1 MLKTTQPKTLAE
13 ASVDKTWGTG
23 ISIRDKDALNTSRW
37 ESEGCLWR
45 MLMKIREDN
54 T

>member
-1 MLKTTQPKTLAE
+1 MTQPNTLAE
-13 ASVDKTWGTG
+13 ASTDKTWGTG

-37 ESEGCLWR
+37 ENEGWLSR
-45 MLMKIREDN
+45 ILMKIRDDN